1 MKRIKLYED
10 FVDDI
15 MKGSDPSKPIERMDL
30 TGKPYDKKVGYGTLP
45 LIDVKYALEFVPAG
59 TFSSI
64 GNARKYL
71 EEMGYIIG
79 SMQGPSPIGF
89 ADGSRYDYV
98 SKWDNMNRSEH
109 GTLDGV
115 IIPDPEFREG
125 GSIILFFQ
133 DPKF

>member
-64 GNARKYL
+64 DNARKYL

-79 SMQGPSPIGF
+79 SMEGSSPIGF
-89 ADGSRYDYV
+89 AKSDEYDYV
-98 SKWDNMNRSEH
+98 SKWSNMNREEH
-109 GTLDGV
+109 RLLDGA

-125 GSIILFFQ
+125 GSIILFLK